1 MEETNM
7 RNFAKHIIYM
17 SNEVNGVTNLEL
29 QKIMYFSIGE
39 YIVDNGIDEYIEEL
53 YDENL
58 VAWKYGASV
67 PRIYTRYRMHGSLV
81 IKIPGEYFDFF
92 KPMEKYVV
100 KFLEK
105 DLLEMLEDNRK
116 RPHWQENRRKIA
128 YGRREVIYTLEDITK
143 DFDVSVD
150 K

>member
-29 QKIMYFSIGE
+29 QKVLYFSIGE

-92 KPMEKYVV
+92 KPMEKYVS

-105 DLLEMLEDNRK
+105 DVLEMMEDNRK
-116 RPHWQENRRKIA
+116 RPHWQENRRRIS
-128 YGRREVIYTLEDITK
+128 YGRREVIYTLEDIAK
-143 DFDVSVD
+143 DFDVSID